1 MIAMAASYHGAGEY
15 ADRIEQ
21 ELRRLNVWQ
30 PEPPPPEAFQSH
42 RAFFGDTMS
51 FYQWL
56 QFVLLPRVRNVIA
69 TQGSFPGNSQVGA
82 YAVRE
87 LDGCDE
93 AGELIAL
100 LSRFDTFMQTG
111 R

>member
-1 MIAMAASYHGAGEY
+1 MAASYDGAGEY
-15 ADRIEQ
+15 ADKIEQ
-21 ELRRLNVWQ
+21 ELRKLNVWQ
-30 PEPPPPEAFQSH
+30 SAPPPEAAFQST
-42 RAFFGDTMS
+42 RAFYGDTMS

-69 TQGSFPGNSQVGA
+69 TRDHFPAKSQVGA

-87 LDGCDE
+87 LDGCHE
-93 AGELIAL
+93 ADDLIAL
-100 LSRFDTFMQTG
+100 LSRFDRFIETA

>member
-1 MIAMAASYHGAGEY
+1 MIGMAASYDGAGEY
-15 ADRIEQ
+15 ADKIEQ
-21 ELRRLNVWQ
+21 ELRRLEVWQ
-30 PEPPPPEAFQSH
+30 AEPPPPEAFQST
-42 RAFFGDTMS
+42 RAFYGDTMS

-56 QFVLLPRVRNVIA
+56 QFVLIPRVRNVIA
-69 TQGSFPGNSQVGA
+69 TRGHFPPSSQVGA

-93 AGELIAL
+93 ASELITL
-100 LSRFDTFMQTG
+100 LSSFDRFIETA